1 MCRTNTRSIRENSR
15 VKMTRAQ
22 IKESLKAVPMETI
35 LLGVHSAKTSGLTA
49 KQIKFAEEIARGESK
64 AGAYRK
70 AYNTKANP
78 GHQSRKGQAL
88 AKQDAIRNQVEAFQA
103 AFEAQK
109 YATPAHLRALTIHE
123 LTKHALDESFP
134 PAQRV
139 KALELLGK
147 ITEVA
152 LFTER
157 REVVQVSNPAEIKE
171 KLLAS
176 LQLAMSTGGAIDVEA
191 TESADSLMAEISQA
205 RSDDSQGDDAD
216 AHAQAGDAADI
227 QADGTQDDDAAEPGG
242 ATNPAGDDPT
252 QGPPPGIDSTQGDNY
267 A

>member
-1 MCRTNTRSIRENSR
+1 
-15 VKMTRAQ
+15 MTRAQ

-35 LLGVHSAKTSGLTA
+35 LLGVNSAKQTGLTP
-49 KQIKFAEEIARGESK
+49 KQIKFAEEIAKGESK

-70 AYNTKANP
+70 AYKSKGKPET
-78 GHQSRKGQAL
+78 QSRRGVELTSDSRIQA
-88 AKQDAIRNQVEAFQA
+88 QVDAFKA

-123 LTKHALDESFP
+123 LTKHALNEDFP
-134 PAQRV
+134 PAQRM

-157 REVVQVSNPAEIKE
+157 REVVSVSNPAEIKE
-171 KLLAS
+171 KLMAS
-176 LQLAMSTGGAIDVEA
+176 LRLAI
-191 TESADSLMAEISQA
+191 SAD
-205 RSDDSQGDDAD
+205 
-216 AHAQAGDAADI
+216 
-227 QADGTQDDDAAEPGG
+227 G
-242 ATNPAGDDPT
+242 ATD
-252 QGPPPGIDSTQGDNY
+252 IDSTDGAEDLLAEIESGRRDSRAGEIIDADEGARVSIPADADPTHSPPPETADTDGATY